1 MDYHQGLMCIDHIGV
16 KKDRE
21 GIIIMNQ
28 KRLLK
33 YILIAMISGILVGW
47 ACHSSV
53 STAQTTDI
61 ASYFKIV
68 TDVFLRLIKMI
79 IAPLVFAT
87 IVSGLISMGKSSSL
101 GSITV
106 KAMSWFIGA
115 SFISLLLGMGLA
127 NYFQP
132 GVGMNL
138 VIPKEAVDVG
148 VSASSLSLQTFITH
162 IFPRSFAEAMANNEI
177 LQILVFSIFF
187 GSALAYVQH
196 QSGATVIGR
205 IIDELC
211 RVMFRITDYVMAA
224 APIAVFAAIA
234 SAITVQGPKLILD
247 YSIFIGQ
254 FYVGLLILWMIL
266 ISFGY
271 IFLEKDVFRLVKAV
285 REPTI
290 LAFATA
296 SSESAYPK
304 TMEALN
310 KFGVPKRITSFVL
323 PLGYSFN
330 LDGSMMYMSFA
341 VLFIAQAYN
350 IDLSFTQQV
359 LILLTLMITSKGI
372 AGVSRA
378 SIVVIASTLV
388 MFKLPEAGILLILAV
403 DQFLDMGRTATNVIG
418 NSIATAVIA
427 RTEVGNEKVDE
438 VEEVVVDSIGLCCIN
453 KFHPHTC

>member
-1 MDYHQGLMCIDHIGV
+1 M
-16 KKDRE
+16 K
-21 GIIIMNQ
+21 Q
-28 KRLLK
+28 KTLLK

-47 ACHSSV
+47 ALHNIL
-53 STAQTTDI
+53 TPEQTTQL
-61 ASYFKIV
+61 AAYFKIL

-101 GSITV
+101 GSITL

-115 SFISLLLGMGLA
+115 SLVSLLLGMGLA
-127 NYFQP
+127 NLFQP
-132 GVGMNL
+132 GAGMNL
-138 VIPKEAVDVG
+138 TVPQTAVDVG
-148 VSASSLSLQTFITH
+148 VSASSLTLEGFITH

-196 QSGATVIGR
+196 QNGVTVIGK

-211 RVMFRITDYVMAA
+211 KVMFRITDYVMAF
-224 APIAVFAAIA
+224 APIAVFAALA
-234 SAITVQGPKLILD
+234 AAITVQGPKLLID

-254 FYVGLLILWMIL
+254 FYVGLLVLWTIL
-266 ISFGY
+266 IAVGY
-271 IFLEKDVFRLVKAV
+271 IFLKKDVFRLMRTV
-285 REPTI
+285 REPTM

-304 TMEALN
+304 TMDALD

-330 LDGSMMYMSFA
+330 LDGSMMYMAFA

-350 IDLSFTQQV
+350 IDLSFAQQA
-359 LILLTLMITSKGI
+359 LILFTLMITSKGI

-378 SIVVIASTLV
+378 SIVVIASTLA
-388 MFKLPEAGILLILAV
+388 MFKLPEAGILLILAI

-427 RTEVGNEKVDE
+427 RTEGDPDALTEHEQELV
-438 VEEVVVDSIGLCCIN
+438 IN
-453 KFHPHTC
+453 PIASSKTLTDQN

>member
-1 MDYHQGLMCIDHIGV
+1 MPCYKSNKLDA
-16 KKDRE
+16 KKIKE
-21 GIIIMNQ
+21 GTVFMNQ
-28 KRLLK
+28 KKLLK

-47 ACHSSV
+47 AFHITLT
-53 STAQTTDI
+53 TAQTTEI
-61 ASYFKIV
+61 AAYFKIV

-79 IAPLVFAT
+79 VAPLVFAT

-101 GSITV
+101 GSITL

-127 NYFQP
+127 NLFQP
-132 GVGMNL
+132 GSGMNL
-138 VIPKEAVDVG
+138 SIPKEAVDVG
-148 VSASSLSLQTFITH
+148 VSATSLSLQTFITH

-196 QSGATVIGR
+196 HSEATVIGR

-211 RVMFRITDYVMAA
+211 KVMFRITDYVMTF

-234 SAITVQGPKLILD
+234 SAITIQGPKLILD

-254 FYVGLLILWMIL
+254 FYVGLLILWTIL

-271 IFLEKDVFRLVKAV
+271 IFLKKDVFRLMKVV
-285 REPTI
+285 REPTM

-304 TMEALN
+304 TMDALD

-330 LDGSMMYMSFA
+330 LDGSMMYMAFA

-350 IDLSFTQQV
+350 IDLSFTQQA

-378 SIVVIASTLV
+378 SIVVIASTLA

-427 RTEVGNEKVDE
+427 RTEGNKHDLP
-438 VEEVVVDSIGLCCIN
+438 EEEGVVVDTIVPVNRLADNS
-453 KFHPHTC
+453 

>member
-1 MDYHQGLMCIDHIGV
+1 
-16 KKDRE
+16 
-21 GIIIMNQ
+21 MNQ
-28 KRLLK
+28 KKLLK
-33 YILIAMISGILVGW
+33 YILVAMITGILVGW
-47 ACHSSV
+47 ACHSTL
-53 STAQTTDI
+53 STVQTTDI

-101 GSITV
+101 GSITL
-106 KAMSWFIGA
+106 KAMGWFVGA

-132 GVGMNL
+132 GAGMNL
-138 VIPKEAVDVG
+138 SVPKEVVDVG

-196 QSGATVIGR
+196 QTGATVIGK

-234 SAITVQGPKLILD
+234 SAIAVQGPKLILD

-254 FYVGLLILWMIL
+254 FYIGLLILWMIL

-271 IFLEKDVFRLVKAV
+271 IFLRKDVFRLVRAV
-285 REPTI
+285 REPTM

-310 KFGVPKRITSFVL
+310 KFGVPKRVTSFVL

-330 LDGSMMYMSFA
+330 LDGSMMYTAFA

-378 SIVVIASTLV
+378 SIVVIASTLA
-388 MFKLPEAGILLILAV
+388 MFQLPEAGILLILAI

-427 RTEVGNEKVDE
+427 RTEGDKHNAEETETDE
-438 VEEVVVDSIGLCCIN
+438 VTVDTIVPVSRLADN
-453 KFHPHTC
+453 T

>member
-1 MDYHQGLMCIDHIGV
+1 MPCYKSNKLDA
-16 KKDRE
+16 KKIKE
-21 GIIIMNQ
+21 GTVFMNQ
-28 KRLLK
+28 KKLLK

-47 ACHSSV
+47 AFHSTLT
-53 STAQTTDI
+53 TAQTTEI
-61 ASYFKIV
+61 AAYFKIV

-79 IAPLVFAT
+79 VAPLVFAT

-101 GSITV
+101 GSITL

-127 NYFQP
+127 NLFQP
-132 GVGMNL
+132 GSGMNL
-138 VIPKEAVDVG
+138 SIPKEAVDVG
-148 VSASSLSLQTFITH
+148 VSATSLSLQTFITH

-196 QSGATVIGR
+196 HSEATVIGR

-211 RVMFRITDYVMAA
+211 KVMFRITDYVRTF

-234 SAITVQGPKLILD
+234 SAITIQGPKLILD

-254 FYVGLLILWMIL
+254 FYVGLLILWTIL

-271 IFLEKDVFRLVKAV
+271 IFLKKDVFRLMRVV
-285 REPTI
+285 REPTM

-304 TMEALN
+304 TMEALD

-330 LDGSMMYMSFA
+330 LDGSMMYMAFA

-350 IDLSFTQQV
+350 IDLSFAQQA

-378 SIVVIASTLV
+378 SIVVIASTLA

-427 RTEVGNEKVDE
+427 RTEGNKHDLP
-438 VEEVVVDSIGLCCIN
+438 EEEGVVVDTIVPVSRLADN
-453 KFHPHTC
+453 S

>member
-1 MDYHQGLMCIDHIGV
+1 MPCYKSNKLDA
-16 KKDRE
+16 KKIKE
-21 GIIIMNQ
+21 GTVFMNQ
-28 KRLLK
+28 KKLLK

-47 ACHSSV
+47 AFHSTLT
-53 STAQTTDI
+53 TAQTTEI
-61 ASYFKIV
+61 AAYFKIV

-79 IAPLVFAT
+79 VAPLVFAT

-101 GSITV
+101 GSITL

-127 NYFQP
+127 NLFQP
-132 GVGMNL
+132 GSGMNL
-138 VIPKEAVDVG
+138 SIPKEAVDVG
-148 VSASSLSLQTFITH
+148 VSATSLSLQTFITH

-196 QSGATVIGR
+196 HSEATVIGR

-211 RVMFRITDYVMAA
+211 KVMFRITDYVMTF

-234 SAITVQGPKLILD
+234 SAITIQGPQLIID

-254 FYVGLLILWMIL
+254 FYVGLLILWTIL

-271 IFLEKDVFRLVKAV
+271 IFLKKDVFRLMKVV
-285 REPTI
+285 REPTM

-304 TMEALN
+304 TMDALD

-330 LDGSMMYMSFA
+330 LDGSMMYMAFA

-350 IDLSFTQQV
+350 IDLSFTQQA

-378 SIVVIASTLV
+378 SIVVIASTLA

-427 RTEVGNEKVDE
+427 RTEGNKHDLP
-438 VEEVVVDSIGLCCIN
+438 EEEGVVVDIIVPVNRLADNS
-453 KFHPHTC
+453 

>member
-1 MDYHQGLMCIDHIGV
+1 MPCYKSNKLDA
-16 KKDRE
+16 KKIKE
-21 GIIIMNQ
+21 GTVFMNQ
-28 KRLLK
+28 KKLLK

-47 ACHSSV
+47 AFHSTLT
-53 STAQTTDI
+53 TAQTTEI
-61 ASYFKIV
+61 AAYFKIV

-79 IAPLVFAT
+79 VAPLVFAT

-101 GSITV
+101 GSITL

-127 NYFQP
+127 NLFQP
-132 GVGMNL
+132 GSGMNL
-138 VIPKEAVDVG
+138 SIPKEAVDVG
-148 VSASSLSLQTFITH
+148 VSATSLSLQTFITH

-196 QSGATVIGR
+196 HSEATVIGR

-211 RVMFRITDYVMAA
+211 KVMFRITDYVMTF

-234 SAITVQGPKLILD
+234 SAITIQGPKLILD

-254 FYVGLLILWMIL
+254 FYVGLLILWTIL

-271 IFLEKDVFRLVKAV
+271 IFLKKDVFRLMKVV
-285 REPTI
+285 REPTM

-304 TMEALN
+304 TMDALD

-330 LDGSMMYMSFA
+330 LDGSMMYMAFA

-350 IDLSFTQQV
+350 IDLSFTQQA

-378 SIVVIASTLV
+378 SIVVIASTLA

-427 RTEVGNEKVDE
+427 RTEGNKHDLP
-438 VEEVVVDSIGLCCIN
+438 EEEGVVVDTIVPVNRLADNS
-453 KFHPHTC
+453 

>member
-1 MDYHQGLMCIDHIGV
+1 MPCYKSNKLDA
-16 KKDRE
+16 KKIKE
-21 GIIIMNQ
+21 GTVFMNQ
-28 KRLLK
+28 KKLLK

-47 ACHSSV
+47 AFHSILT
-53 STAQTTDI
+53 TAQTTEI
-61 ASYFKIV
+61 AAYFKIV

-101 GSITV
+101 GSITL

-127 NYFQP
+127 NLFQP
-132 GVGMNL
+132 GSGMNL
-138 VIPKEAVDVG
+138 SIPKEAVDVG
-148 VSASSLSLQTFITH
+148 VSATSLSLQTFITH

-196 QSGATVIGR
+196 QSEATVIGR

-211 RVMFRITDYVMAA
+211 RVMFRITDYVMAF

-234 SAITVQGPKLILD
+234 SAITIQGPKLLLD

-254 FYVGLLILWMIL
+254 FYVGLLILWTIL

-271 IFLEKDVFRLVKAV
+271 IFLKKDIFRLMQVV
-285 REPTI
+285 REPTM

-304 TMEALN
+304 TMEALD

-330 LDGSMMYMSFA
+330 LDGSMMYMAFA

-350 IDLSFTQQV
+350 IDLSFAQQA

-378 SIVVIASTLV
+378 SIVVIASTLA

-427 RTEVGNEKVDE
+427 RTEGNKHDLP
-438 VEEVVVDSIGLCCIN
+438 EEEGVVVDTIVPVNRLADNS
-453 KFHPHTC
+453 

>member
-1 MDYHQGLMCIDHIGV
+1 MPCYKSNKLDA
-16 KKDRE
+16 KKIKE
-21 GIIIMNQ
+21 GTVFMNQ
-28 KRLLK
+28 KKLLK

-47 ACHSSV
+47 AFHSTLT
-53 STAQTTDI
+53 TAQTTEI
-61 ASYFKIV
+61 AAYFKIV

-101 GSITV
+101 GSITL

-127 NYFQP
+127 NLFQP
-132 GVGMNL
+132 GSGMNL
-138 VIPKEAVDVG
+138 SIPKEAVDVG
-148 VSASSLSLQTFITH
+148 VSATSLSLQTFITH

-196 QSGATVIGR
+196 HSEATVIGR

-211 RVMFRITDYVMAA
+211 KVMFRITDYVMTF

-234 SAITVQGPKLILD
+234 SAITIQGPKLILD

-254 FYVGLLILWMIL
+254 FYVGLLILWTIL

-271 IFLEKDVFRLVKAV
+271 IFLKKDVFRLMKVV
-285 REPTI
+285 REPTM

-304 TMEALN
+304 TMDALD
-310 KFGVPKRITSFVL
+310 KFVLQKRITSFVL

-330 LDGSMMYMSFA
+330 LDGSMMYMAFA

-350 IDLSFTQQV
+350 IDLSFTQQA

-378 SIVVIASTLV
+378 SIVVIASTLA

-427 RTEVGNEKVDE
+427 RTEGNKHDLP
-438 VEEVVVDSIGLCCIN
+438 EEEGVVVDTIVPVNRLADNS
-453 KFHPHTC
+453 

>member
-53 STAQTTDI
+53 STAQATDI

-162 IFPRSFAEAMANNEI
+162 IFPRSFAEAIANNEI

-224 APIAVFAAIA
+224 APIAVFAAIV

-271 IFLEKDVFRLVKAV
+271 IFLKKDVFRLVKAV
-285 REPTI
+285 REPTT

-350 IDLSFTQQV
+350 IDLSFTQ
-359 LILLTLMITSKGI
+359 
-372 AGVSRA
+372 
-378 SIVVIASTLV
+378 
-388 MFKLPEAGILLILAV
+388 
-403 DQFLDMGRTATNVIG
+403 
-418 NSIATAVIA
+418 
-427 RTEVGNEKVDE
+427 
-438 VEEVVVDSIGLCCIN
+438 
-453 KFHPHTC
+453 

>member
-1 MDYHQGLMCIDHIGV
+1 MKQ
-16 KKDRE
+16 KK
-21 GIIIMNQ
+21 
-28 KRLLK
+28 LLK
-33 YILIAMISGILVGW
+33 YILIAMIAGILIGW
-47 ACHSSV
+47 AFHSTL
-53 STAQTTDI
+53 TAVQITQI

-101 GSITV
+101 GSITL

-127 NYFQP
+127 NLFQP
-132 GVGMNL
+132 GSGMNL
-138 VIPKEAVDVG
+138 SIPKEVVDVG
-148 VSASSLSLQTFITH
+148 VSATSLSLETFITH

-196 QSGATVIGR
+196 HSEATVIGR

-211 RVMFRITDYVMAA
+211 KVMFRITDYVMAF

-254 FYVGLLILWMIL
+254 FYVGLLILWTIL
-266 ISFGY
+266 IAFGY
-271 IFLEKDVFRLVKAV
+271 IFLKKDVFKLMRAV
-285 REPTI
+285 REPTM

-304 TMEALN
+304 TMEALD
-310 KFGVPKRITSFVL
+310 KFGVPKRT
-323 PLGYSFN
+323 
-330 LDGSMMYMSFA
+330 
-341 VLFIAQAYN
+341 
-350 IDLSFTQQV
+350 
-359 LILLTLMITSKGI
+359 
-372 AGVSRA
+372 
-378 SIVVIASTLV
+378 
-388 MFKLPEAGILLILAV
+388 
-403 DQFLDMGRTATNVIG
+403 
-418 NSIATAVIA
+418 
-427 RTEVGNEKVDE
+427 
-438 VEEVVVDSIGLCCIN
+438 
-453 KFHPHTC
+453 

>member
-1 MDYHQGLMCIDHIGV
+1 
-16 KKDRE
+16 
-21 GIIIMNQ
+21 MNQ
-28 KRLLK
+28 KKLLK
-33 YILIAMISGILVGW
+33 YILIAMVSGILIGW
-47 ACHSSV
+47 VCHYAL
-53 STAQTTDI
+53 TPLQATNI
-61 ASYFKIV
+61 ASYFKII

-87 IVSGLISMGKSSSL
+87 IVSGIISMGKSTSL
-101 GSITV
+101 GSITL

-115 SFISLLLGMGLA
+115 SLISLLLGMGLA
-127 NYFQP
+127 NLFQP
-132 GVGMNL
+132 GAGMNL
-138 VIPKEAVDVG
+138 IIPKEAVDIG
-148 VSASSLSLQTFITH
+148 VSATSLSLQTFITH

-177 LQILVFSIFF
+177 LQILIFAIFF

-196 QSGATVIGR
+196 QSEATVIGK

-211 RVMFRITDYVMAA
+211 RVMFRITDYVMAL

-234 SAITVQGPKLILD
+234 SAVTVQGPQLIID
-247 YSIFIGQ
+247 YSIFIGE
-254 FYVGLLILWMIL
+254 FYIGLFILWTIL
-266 ISFGY
+266 IGFGY
-271 IFLEKDVFRLVKAV
+271 IFLKKDIFRLMRFV
-285 REPTI
+285 REPTM

-304 TMEALN
+304 TMDALN

-330 LDGSMMYMSFA
+330 LDGSMMYMAFA

-350 IDLSFTQQV
+350 IDLSFGQQA
-359 LILLTLMITSKGI
+359 LILCTLMITSKGI

-378 SIVVIASTLV
+378 SIVVIASTLA
-388 MFKLPEAGILLILAV
+388 MFKLPEAGILLILAI

-427 RTEVGNEKVDE
+427 RTEGDKHDVPEE
-438 VEEVVVDSIGLCCIN
+438 EAVEALVPVNRLADNS
-453 KFHPHTC
+453 

>member
-1 MDYHQGLMCIDHIGV
+1 MPCYKSNKLDA
-16 KKDRE
+16 KKIKE
-21 GIIIMNQ
+21 GTVFMNQ
-28 KRLLK
+28 KKLLK

-47 ACHSSV
+47 AFHITLT
-53 STAQTTDI
+53 TAQTTEI
-61 ASYFKIV
+61 AAYFKIV
-68 TDVFLRLIKMI
+68 TDVFLRLIKMVV
-79 IAPLVFAT
+79 APLVFAT

-101 GSITV
+101 GSITL

-127 NYFQP
+127 NLFQP
-132 GVGMNL
+132 GSGMNL
-138 VIPKEAVDVG
+138 SIPKEAVDVG
-148 VSASSLSLQTFITH
+148 VSATSLSLQTFITH

-196 QSGATVIGR
+196 HSEATVIGR

-211 RVMFRITDYVMAA
+211 KVMFRITDYVMTF

-234 SAITVQGPKLILD
+234 SAITIQGPKLILD

-254 FYVGLLILWMIL
+254 FYVGLLILWTIL

-271 IFLEKDVFRLVKAV
+271 IFLKKDVFRLMKVV
-285 REPTI
+285 REPTM

-304 TMEALN
+304 TMDALD

-330 LDGSMMYMSFA
+330 LDGSMMYMAFA

-350 IDLSFTQQV
+350 IDLSFTQQA

-378 SIVVIASTLV
+378 SIVVIASTLA

-427 RTEVGNEKVDE
+427 RTEGNKHDLP
-438 VEEVVVDSIGLCCIN
+438 EEEGVVVDIIVPVNRLADNS
-453 KFHPHTC
+453 

>member
-1 MDYHQGLMCIDHIGV
+1 MPCYKSNKIDV
-16 KKDRE
+16 KKIKE
-21 GIIIMNQ
+21 GTVFMNQ
-28 KRLLK
+28 KKLLK

-47 ACHSSV
+47 AFHITLT
-53 STAQTTDI
+53 TAQTTEI
-61 ASYFKIV
+61 AAYFKIV

-79 IAPLVFAT
+79 VAPLVFAT

-101 GSITV
+101 GSITL

-115 SFISLLLGMGLA
+115 SLISLLLGMGLA
-127 NYFQP
+127 NLFQP
-132 GVGMNL
+132 GSGMDL
-138 VIPKEAVDVG
+138 SIPKEAVDVG
-148 VSASSLSLQTFITH
+148 VSATSLSLQTFITH

-196 QSGATVIGR
+196 HSEATVIGR

-211 RVMFRITDYVMAA
+211 KVMFRITDYVMTF

-234 SAITVQGPKLILD
+234 SAITIQGPKLILD

-254 FYVGLLILWMIL
+254 FYVGLLILWTIL

-271 IFLEKDVFRLVKAV
+271 IFLKKDVFRLMKVV
-285 REPTI
+285 REPTM

-304 TMEALN
+304 TMDALD

-330 LDGSMMYMSFA
+330 LDGSMMYMAFA

-350 IDLSFTQQV
+350 IDLSFTQQA

-378 SIVVIASTLV
+378 SIVVIASTLA

-427 RTEVGNEKVDE
+427 RTEGNKHDLP
-438 VEEVVVDSIGLCCIN
+438 EEEGVVVDIIVPVNRLADNS
-453 KFHPHTC
+453 

>member
-1 MDYHQGLMCIDHIGV
+1 MPCYKSNKLDA
-16 KKDRE
+16 KKIKE
-21 GIIIMNQ
+21 GTVFMNQ
-28 KRLLK
+28 KKLLK
-33 YILIAMISGILVGW
+33 YILIAMILGILVGW
-47 ACHSSV
+47 AFHSTLT
-53 STAQTTDI
+53 TAQTTEI
-61 ASYFKIV
+61 AAYFKIV

-79 IAPLVFAT
+79 VAPLVFAT

-101 GSITV
+101 GSITL

-127 NYFQP
+127 NLFQP
-132 GVGMNL
+132 GSGMNL
-138 VIPKEAVDVG
+138 SIPKEAVDVG
-148 VSASSLSLQTFITH
+148 VSATSLSLQTFITN

-196 QSGATVIGR
+196 HSEATVIGR

-211 RVMFRITDYVMAA
+211 KVMFRITDYVMTF

-234 SAITVQGPKLILD
+234 SAITIQGPKLILD

-254 FYVGLLILWMIL
+254 FYVGLLILWTIL

-271 IFLEKDVFRLVKAV
+271 IFLKKDVFRLMKVV
-285 REPTI
+285 REPTM

-304 TMEALN
+304 TMDALD

-330 LDGSMMYMSFA
+330 LDGSMMYMAFA

-350 IDLSFTQQV
+350 IDLSFTQQA

-378 SIVVIASTLV
+378 SIVVIASTLA

-427 RTEVGNEKVDE
+427 RTEGNKHDLP
-438 VEEVVVDSIGLCCIN
+438 EEEGVVVDTIVPVNRLADNS
-453 KFHPHTC
+453 

>member
-1 MDYHQGLMCIDHIGV
+1 
-16 KKDRE
+16 
-21 GIIIMNQ
+21 MNQ
-28 KRLLK
+28 KKLLK
-33 YILIAMISGILVGW
+33 YILLAMISGVLIGW
-47 ACHSSV
+47 LCHS
-53 STAQTTDI
+53 TLNTTQATEV

-101 GSITV
+101 GSITL
-106 KAMSWFIGA
+106 KAMTWFISA
-115 SFISLLLGMGLA
+115 SLISLLLGMGLA
-127 NYFQP
+127 NFFQP
-132 GVGMNL
+132 GSGMNL
-138 VIPKEAVDVG
+138 SIPTEAVDIG
-148 VSASSLSLQTFITH
+148 VSAANLSLQTFITH

-177 LQILVFSIFF
+177 LQILIFSIFF
-187 GSALAYVQH
+187 GSALAYVHH
-196 QSGATVIGR
+196 QMEGKGSIIAR

-211 RVMFRITDYVMAA
+211 RIMFRITDYVMAF

-234 SAITVQGPKLILD
+234 SAITVQGPKLLLD

-254 FYVGLLILWMIL
+254 FYVGLLILWTIL
-266 ISFGY
+266 IAFGY
-271 IFLEKDVFRLVKAV
+271 LFLKNDVFKLMKLV
-285 REPTI
+285 REPTM

-304 TMEALN
+304 TMEALH
-310 KFGVPKRITSFVL
+310 KFGVPKRITGFVL
-323 PLGYSFN
+323 PMGYSFN
-330 LDGSMMYMSFA
+330 LDGSMMYMAFA

-350 IDLSFTQQV
+350 IDLSFSQQA

-378 SIVVIASTLV
+378 SIVVIASTLA

-427 RTEVGNEKVDE
+427 RTEGQQDDVAEAEGVT
-438 VEEVVVDSIGLCCIN
+438 VVDQLVPTRELAD
-453 KFHPHTC
+453 PH

>member
-1 MDYHQGLMCIDHIGV
+1 
-16 KKDRE
+16 
-21 GIIIMNQ
+21 MNQ
-28 KRLLK
+28 KKLLK
-33 YILIAMISGILVGW
+33 YILFAMISGVLVGW
-47 ACHSSV
+47 VCHSNLNTIQATEIS
-53 STAQTTDI
+53 
-61 ASYFKIV
+61 SYFKIV

-87 IVSGLISMGKSSSL
+87 IVSGLVSMGKSSSL
-101 GSITV
+101 GSITL

-115 SFISLLLGMGLA
+115 SLLSLLLGMSLA
-127 NYFQP
+127 NFFQP
-132 GVGMNL
+132 GAGMNL
-138 VIPKEAVDVG
+138 TIPKQAIDVG
-148 VSASSLSLQTFITH
+148 VSASGLSLQTFITH

-196 QSGATVIGR
+196 ENEATVIGR

-211 RVMFRITDYVMAA
+211 RVMFRITDYVMAF
-224 APIAVFAAIA
+224 APVAVFAAIA
-234 SAITVQGPKLILD
+234 SAITVQGPRLILD
-247 YSIFIGQ
+247 YSIFIGE
-254 FYVGLLILWMIL
+254 FYIGLLILWMIL

-271 IFLEKDVFRLVKAV
+271 IFLKKDVFRLMRVV

-304 TMEALN
+304 TMEALD
-310 KFGVPKRITSFVL
+310 KFGIPKRITSFVL

-330 LDGSMMYMSFA
+330 LDGSMMYMAFA

-350 IDLSFTQQV
+350 IDLSWTQQA
-359 LILLTLMITSKGI
+359 LILVTLMITSKGI

-378 SIVVIASTLV
+378 SIVVIASTLA
-388 MFKLPEAGILLILAV
+388 MFKLPEAGILLILAI

-427 RTEVGNEKVDE
+427 RTEGDKYEHAEQENEVIESNATPVNRLADN
-438 VEEVVVDSIGLCCIN
+438 C
-453 KFHPHTC
+453 

>member
-1 MDYHQGLMCIDHIGV
+1 MPCYKSNKIDV
-16 KKDRE
+16 KKIKE
-21 GIIIMNQ
+21 GTVFMNQ
-28 KRLLK
+28 KKLLK

-47 ACHSSV
+47 AFHSTLT
-53 STAQTTDI
+53 TAQTTEI
-61 ASYFKIV
+61 AAYFKIV

-79 IAPLVFAT
+79 VAPLVFAT

-101 GSITV
+101 GSITL

-127 NYFQP
+127 NLFQP
-132 GVGMNL
+132 GSGMNL
-138 VIPKEAVDVG
+138 SIPKEAVDVG
-148 VSASSLSLQTFITH
+148 VSATSLSLQTFITH

-196 QSGATVIGR
+196 HSEATVIGR

-211 RVMFRITDYVMAA
+211 KVMFRITDYVMAF

-234 SAITVQGPKLILD
+234 SAITIQGPKLILD

-254 FYVGLLILWMIL
+254 FYVGLLILWTIL

-271 IFLEKDVFRLVKAV
+271 IFLKKDVFRLMKVV
-285 REPTI
+285 REPTM

-304 TMEALN
+304 TMDALD

-330 LDGSMMYMSFA
+330 LDGSMMYMAFA

-350 IDLSFTQQV
+350 IDLSFTQQA

-378 SIVVIASTLV
+378 SIVVIASTLA

-427 RTEVGNEKVDE
+427 RTEGNKHDLP
-438 VEEVVVDSIGLCCIN
+438 EEEGVVVDTIIPVNRLADNS
-453 KFHPHTC
+453 

>member
-1 MDYHQGLMCIDHIGV
+1 MPCYKSNKIDV
-16 KKDRE
+16 KKIKE
-21 GIIIMNQ
+21 GTVFMNQ
-28 KRLLK
+28 KKLLK
-33 YILIAMISGILVGW
+33 YILIAMILGILVGW
-47 ACHSSV
+47 AFHSTLT
-53 STAQTTDI
+53 TAQTTEI
-61 ASYFKIV
+61 AAYFKIV

-79 IAPLVFAT
+79 VAPLVFAT

-101 GSITV
+101 GSITL

-127 NYFQP
+127 NLFQP
-132 GVGMNL
+132 GSGMNL
-138 VIPKEAVDVG
+138 SIPKEAVDVG
-148 VSASSLSLQTFITH
+148 VSATSLSLQTFITH

-196 QSGATVIGR
+196 HSEATVIGR

-211 RVMFRITDYVMAA
+211 KVMFRITDYVMTF

-234 SAITVQGPKLILD
+234 SAITIQGPKLILD

-254 FYVGLLILWMIL
+254 FYVGLLILWTIL

-271 IFLEKDVFRLVKAV
+271 IFLKKDVFRLMKVV
-285 REPTI
+285 REPTM

-304 TMEALN
+304 TMDALD

-330 LDGSMMYMSFA
+330 LDGSMMYMAFA

-350 IDLSFTQQV
+350 IDLSFTQQA

-378 SIVVIASTLV
+378 SIVVIASTLA

-427 RTEVGNEKVDE
+427 RTEGNKHDLP
-438 VEEVVVDSIGLCCIN
+438 EEEGVVVDTIVPVNRLADNS
-453 KFHPHTC
+453 

>member
-1 MDYHQGLMCIDHIGV
+1 MKQ
-16 KKDRE
+16 KK
-21 GIIIMNQ
+21 
-28 KRLLK
+28 LLK
-33 YILIAMISGILVGW
+33 YILIAMIAGILIGW
-47 ACHSSV
+47 AFHSTL
-53 STAQTTDI
+53 TAVQITQI

-101 GSITV
+101 GSITL

-127 NYFQP
+127 NLFQP
-132 GVGMNL
+132 GSGMNL
-138 VIPKEAVDVG
+138 SIPKEVVDVG
-148 VSASSLSLQTFITH
+148 VSATSLSLETFITH

-196 QSGATVIGR
+196 HSEATVIGR

-211 RVMFRITDYVMAA
+211 KVMFRITDYVMAF

-254 FYVGLLILWMIL
+254 FYVGLLILWTIL
-266 ISFGY
+266 IAFGY
-271 IFLEKDVFRLVKAV
+271 IFLKKDVFKLMRAV
-285 REPTI
+285 REPTM

-304 TMEALN
+304 TMEALD

-330 LDGSMMYMSFA
+330 LDGSMMYMAFA

-350 IDLSFTQQV
+350 IDLSFAQQA

-378 SIVVIASTLV
+378 SIVVIASTLA

-427 RTEVGNEKVDE
+427 RTEGNKHDLA
-438 VEEVVVDSIGLCCIN
+438 EEEGVVTDTLVPVNRLADNS
-453 KFHPHTC
+453 

>member
-53 STAQTTDI
+53 STAQATDI

-177 LQILVFSIFF
+177 LQILVFSIFL

-211 RVMFRITDYVMAA
+211 PVMFRITDYVMAA

-234 SAITVQGPKLILD
+234 SAITVQGPKLILE

-285 REPTI
+285 REPTT

-427 RTEVGNEKVDE
+427 RTEAGNEEVDE
-438 VEEVVVDSIGLCCIN
+438 VEEVVVDSIVPVSRLADN
-453 KFHPHTC
+453 T

>member
-1 MDYHQGLMCIDHIGV
+1 
-16 KKDRE
+16 
-21 GIIIMNQ
+21 MNQ
-28 KRLLK
+28 KKLLK
-33 YILIAMISGILVGW
+33 YILIAMISGILIGW
-47 ACHSSV
+47 AFHSTLT
-53 STAQTTDI
+53 TAQITEIST
-61 ASYFKIV
+61 YFKIV

-101 GSITV
+101 GSITL
-106 KAMSWFIGA
+106 KAMGWFIGA

-127 NYFQP
+127 NLFQP
-132 GVGMNL
+132 GSGMNL
-138 VIPKEAVDVG
+138 SVPKEVVDVG
-148 VSASSLSLQTFITH
+148 VSASSLSLETFITH

-177 LQILVFSIFF
+177 LQILVFAIFF
-187 GSALAYVQH
+187 GSALAYVQNR
-196 QSGATVIGR
+196 SEATVIGR

-211 RVMFRITDYVMAA
+211 KVMFRITDYVMAF

-254 FYVGLLILWMIL
+254 FYAGLLILWIIL
-266 ISFGY
+266 IGFGY
-271 IFLEKDVFRLVKAV
+271 IFLKKDVFRLMRAV
-285 REPTI
+285 REPTM

-304 TMEALN
+304 TMDALDR
-310 KFGVPKRITSFVL
+310 FGVPKRITSFVL

-330 LDGSMMYMSFA
+330 LDGSMMYMAFA

-350 IDLSFTQQV
+350 IDLSFAQQA
-359 LILLTLMITSKGI
+359 LILFTLMITSKGI

-378 SIVVIASTLV
+378 SIVVIASTLA
-388 MFKLPEAGILLILAV
+388 MFKLPEAGILLILAI

-427 RTEVGNEKVDE
+427 RTEGNKHDLP
-438 VEEVVVDSIGLCCIN
+438 EEEGVAADPLIPVNRLADNS
-453 KFHPHTC
+453 